1 MEERKRELLFA
12 RIRPRL
18 RALGLESP
26 EAYLEYLNGHSEE
39 TQEFVNMVTTNE
51 TLFFRTPLI
60 WDYFRNEYLP
70 QWYAQNPDNTLRIW
84 SAASSSGE
92 ESYSI
97 AMTCEEFKLTKPAF
111 RYQISGSDIDTNV
124 LEKAR
129 SGIFKE
135 KSAEEFKKKHPE
147 FFEKYFKSLPSGEC
161 KASDVLIQRMDF
173 SIHNL
178 HTRPSKIGHYDIVF
192 LRNVLIYFT
201 DVDQELVLRNIYQA
215 VKPGGQLIVGES
227 ESLARLKTEFHFHK
241 PLIYKKG

>member
-1 MEERKRELLFA
+1 
-12 RIRPRL
+12 
-18 RALGLESP
+18 
-26 EAYLEYLNGHSEE
+26 
-39 TQEFVNMVTTNE
+39 MVTTNE

-70 QWYAQNPDNTLRIW
+70 EWSIKNSDGTLRVW
-84 SAASSSGE
+84 SAASSTGE
-92 ESYSI
+92 EAFSI
-97 AMTCEEFKLTKPAF
+97 AMTCEEYKMTKPSF

-124 LEKAR
+124 LERAR

-135 KSAEEFKKKHPE
+135 RNTAEFKKKYPE
-147 FFEKYFKSLPSGEC
+147 LFEKYFKTLPTGEC
-161 KASDVLIQRMDF
+161 KALDILFQRMDF

-201 DVDQELVLRNIYQA
+201 DVDQELVLRNIFQA
-215 VKPGGQLIVGES
+215 VKPGGFLIVGES
-227 ESLARLKTEFHFHK
+227 ESLARLKTDFTFHK